1 MEILSNSLTDNVIYR
16 ANIFNYDINFLTGII
31 ERNLKLD
38 LNIYTRGKIN
48 LTRIFL

>member
-16 ANIFNYDINFLTGII
+16 ANIFNYDINFLTGIK

-38 LNIYTRGKIN
+38 LNIYSIGKKY
-48 LTRIFL
+48 L